1 MRYLR
6 LLLIVVIPG
15 CLNLDFEEEQT
26 DLGLDPA
33 SLNILFIG
41 NSLTFTNDLPNMLG
55 ALIDSADQG
64 PVDVR
69 WKTEP
74 NLGLQDHWVR
84 GEVLPMIEGGGWD
97 FVIMQQGPSA
107 TEGRPSL
114 LEYSKRF
121 GDAIRASGAEP
132 ALYMVWPADD
142 RAFDWDGVRESYAMA
157 ADSAMG
163 LFLPAGEG
171 WRVAWEADSTLPF
184 YSTDGFHPTVLGT
197 YMAALVIFE
206 RLTGETP
213 IGLPDRFQMKSGP
226 TVSITPARA
235 VILQNAAREV
245 NERESR

>member
-6 LLLIVVIPG
+6 IMLLVVIPG
-15 CLNLDFEEEQT
+15 CLNLDVEEAQVGQ
-26 DLGLDPA
+26 GLDPDN
-33 SLNILFIG
+33 LNILFIG
-41 NSLTFTNDLPNMLG
+41 NSLTYTNDLPNMLG
-55 ALIDSADQG
+55 ALIDSAAQG

-74 NLGLQDHWVR
+74 NLGLQDHWFGDEVR
-84 GEVLPMIEGGGWD
+84 PMIEGGGWD

-121 GDAIRASGAEP
+121 GEIIRESGAKP

-142 RAFDWDGVRESYAMA
+142 RSFDWDAVRASYAMA
-157 ADSAMG
+157 ADSAG
-163 LFLPAGEG
+163 GVFLPAGEG

-184 YSTDGFHPTVLGT
+184 YSADGFHPTVLGT

-206 RLTGETP
+206 QLTGETP
-213 IGLPDRFQMKSGP
+213 VGLPDKFRMKSGP
-226 TVSITPARA
+226 TVSITPERA
-235 VILQNAAREV
+235 VILQIAAHEV
-245 NERESR
+245 NERERR